1 MFSNDPI
8 KDKAIKNI
16 VRSTSKEQLENSKRF
31 ADLAGLLDDDLVKE
45 WLDFKLAISNF
56 NSPF

>member
-16 VRSTSKEQLENSKRF
+16 VRSNSEEQLENSMRF

-45 WLDFKLAISNF
+45 WLQFKLAISNF

>member
-1 MFSNDPI
+1 MFSIDPI

-16 VRSTSKEQLENSKRF
+16 VRSNSEEQLENSMRF

-45 WLDFKLAISNF
+45 WLQFKLAISNF

>member
-1 MFSNDPI
+1 MFSIDPI
-8 KDKAIKNI
+8 KHKAIKNI
-16 VRSTSKEQLENSKRF
+16 VRSNSEEQLENSMRF

-45 WLDFKLAISNF
+45 WLQFKLAISNF